1 MLHFAAGFWWLIFP
15 LAGGIGGGLRAIA
28 AANERRAERRLERY
42 RLKQQARI
50 AVAEASGRKR
60 ANGDSRE
67 NSRRELAKL
76 IAAHDRTDARW
87 FDYEID
93 IAKLL
98 DFPMMTDMRDP
109 LTIAFHRAK
118 RRADLLRPER
128 PPDVEALAGDRSAQ
142 LEYRDAVHE
151 YISAFE
157 IAEAEAI
164 RRRRSDFSEDDQQ
177 RLARAQHLLHLAQD
191 EAATHE
197 ERHNA
202 YARARRELDGLIALP
217 APARAEIERRIAGQI
232 EA

>member
-15 LAGGIGGGLRAIA
+15 LGGAIA
-28 AANERRAERRLERY
+28 TGLKTIAVANERRAERRLERY

-50 AVAEASGRKR
+50 AVAEASGRTR
-60 ANGDSRE
+60 NNEES
-67 NSRRELAKL
+67 SRRELAKL

-98 DFPMMTDMRDP
+98 DFPLMTDMRDP
-109 LTIAFHRAK
+109 LAIAFHRAK
-118 RRADLLRPER
+118 RHADLLRPER
-128 PPDVEALAGDRSAQ
+128 PDDLAGDRTAQ

-197 ERHNA
+197 ERQNA
-202 YARARRELDGLIALP
+202 YARARKELDGLIALP

>member
-15 LAGGIGGGLRAIA
+15 LGGALGTGLRAIA
-28 AANERRAERRLERY
+28 VANERRAERRMERY
-42 RLKQQARI
+42 RLKQQTKI
-50 AVAEASGRKR
+50 AVAQASGRARTNK
-60 ANGDSRE
+60 E

-76 IAAHDRTDARW
+76 IAAHDRTDAQW

-93 IAKLL
+93 LAKLL
-98 DFPMMTDMRDP
+98 DFPMMTDLRNP
-109 LTIAFHRAK
+109 LTIAFHKAK
-118 RRADLLRPER
+118 RRADLLRPDR
-128 PPDVEALAGDRSAQ
+128 PEDLAADRSAQ

-191 EAATHE
+191 EAATRE
-197 ERHNA
+197 ERQIA
-202 YARARRELDGLIALP
+202 YARASKELDGLIVLP
-217 APARAEIERRIAGQI
+217 TPARASIERRIAGAI

>member
-15 LAGGIGGGLRAIA
+15 LGGAIATGIKAVA

-42 RLKQQARI
+42 RLKQQAKI
-50 AVAEASGRKR
+50 AVAQASAR
-60 ANGDSRE
+60 ARDNENGL
-67 NSRRELAKL
+67 RRELAKL
-76 IAAHDRTDARW
+76 IEAHDRTDARW
-87 FDYEID
+87 FGYEID

-109 LTIAFHRAK
+109 LTIAFHKAK
-118 RRADLLRPER
+118 RRADLLRPNRIE
-128 PPDVEALAGDRSAQ
+128 DLAGDRTAR

-157 IAEAEAI
+157 IAETEAI

-191 EAATHE
+191 EAATRE
-197 ERHNA
+197 ERQSA
-202 YARARRELDGLIALP
+202 YARAARELDGLIVLP
-217 APARAEIERRIAGQI
+217 APARAAIERRIAGQI